1 MATPLPYTK
10 RNVLVTGG
18 AGFIGTFLCERL
30 LKEDCRV
37 ICIDNFST
45 SKQENIA
52 HLLKNPDFEFIR
64 HDVNAPIDL
73 DAFPELQLFNL
84 RLQGIQEIY
93 HLACPRTGRRFD
105 QFQLQTLLTN
115 SVGLHNVLEVAVKY
129 HARFF
134 LASSAVVYGPRPADG
149 HLLKEGEYGTFGHLE
164 PNSCYDQGK
173 QWAETMVDTYRQVHG
188 IDVRIGRIFRTFG
201 PRMPLD
207 DGHLIPDFIR
217 NALDGKDI
225 VIFGKDLRSSFLYV
239 TDCVDAIIRL
249 MQLITDPGPTNIGSD
264 YDLKIS
270 DVAKHIAEL
279 TGSASK
285 IDVSQP
291 PPYYMAQHG
300 LPDLTKAREELG
312 WMPVVTFEQGLKR
325 TIEYT
330 IANRGLIGPMDA
342 LAA

>member
-1 MATPLPYTK
+1 MSNMSIFGK

-18 AGFIGTFLCERL
+18 AGFIGAFLCERL

-37 ICIDNFST
+37 ICMDNFST
-45 SKQENIA
+45 SHPENIV
-52 HLLKNPDFEFIR
+52 HLLKNSDFEFIR
-64 HDVNAPIDL
+64 HDVNEPFDL
-73 DAFPELQLFNL
+73 ETYPELQLFNL
-84 RLQGIQEIY
+84 KLQGIQEIY

-115 SVGLHNVLEVAVKY
+115 SVGLHNVLEVAVKWKSK
-129 HARFF
+129 FF

-173 QWAETMVDTYRQVHG
+173 QWAETMVDTYRQVYG
-188 IDVRIGRIFRTFG
+188 IDVRIGRIFRTYG

-207 DGHLIPDFIR
+207 DGHLIPDFIQ
-217 NALDGKDI
+217 NSIDDKDI
-225 VIFGKDLRSSFLYV
+225 VIFSPDLRSSFLYV
-239 TDCVDAIIRL
+239 TDCVDAVML
-249 MQLITDPGPTNIGSD
+249 MMQTVKDPGPVNIGSD
-264 YDLKIS
+264 YDIRIA
-270 DVAKHIAEL
+270 DVAKRIVDL
-279 TGSASK
+279 TGSSSH
-285 IDVSQP
+285 ILNDQ

-300 LPDLTKAREELG
+300 LPNLTKVREELG

-330 IANRGLIGPMDA
+330 VANRGLIKD
-342 LAA
+342 L

>member
-1 MATPLPYTK
+1 MTPLFGK
-10 RNVLVTGG
+10 KNVIVTGG

-37 ICIDNFST
+37 LCIDNFTT
-45 SKQENIA
+45 SHQENIA

-64 HDVNAPIDL
+64 HDVNEPIDL
-73 DAFPELQLFNL
+73 EQFPELQLFNL

-105 QFQLQTLLTN
+105 KFQLETLLTN
-115 SVGLHNVLEVAVKY
+115 SVGLHNVLEVAVKWKS
-129 HARFF
+129 RFF
-134 LASSAVVYGPRPADG
+134 LASSAVVYGPRPEDG

-207 DGHLIPDFIR
+207 DGHLIPDFIQ
-217 NALDGKDI
+217 NAMDGKDI
-225 VIFGKDLRSSFLYV
+225 AVFGEDLRSSFLYV
-239 TDCVDAIIRL
+239 TDAVDAIIL
-249 MQLITDPGPTNIGSD
+249 FMQLIKDPGPTNIGSD
-264 YDLKIS
+264 YDLKIG
-270 DVAKHIAEL
+270 DVARRIIDL
-279 TGSASK
+279 TGSSSR
-285 IDVSQP
+285 IVVEE

-312 WMPVVTFEQGLKR
+312 WLPVMTFEQGLKR

-330 IANRGLIGPMDA
+330 IANRGIVRPENE
-342 LAA
+342 